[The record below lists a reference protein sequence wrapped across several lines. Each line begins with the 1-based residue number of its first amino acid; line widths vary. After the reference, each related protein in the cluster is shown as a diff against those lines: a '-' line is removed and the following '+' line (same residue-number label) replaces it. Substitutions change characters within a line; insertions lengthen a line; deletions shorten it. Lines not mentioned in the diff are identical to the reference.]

1 MIMICTYVSCC
12 MVCAHIMCTTSS
24 TAECMDEA
32 LTASSSCTPMN
43 GKMTAWIS
51 KSSVLSES
59 SVTESDIYSTIEE
72 YSNSYTNY
80 GGVLAIS
87 YIGTRP
93 ETEIVKQEA
102 IKNDVSEGATLSSH
116 SMPPAAIVGIAIAS
130 VVFAMLAIL
139 ALVAKKKQKEKIAE
153 KNRARNIVNNALFM
167 IDDDDNIV
175 VEMSSTKDDTSVVTE
190 DYTYD
195 GGFEIKL

>member
-1 MIMICTYVSCC
+1 MYY
-12 MVCAHIMCTTSS
+12 SS

-32 LTASSSCTPMN
+32 LTASSNCKPMN
-43 GKMTAWIS
+43 GKMTTWIS

-102 IKNDVSEGATLSSH
+102 IKNDVSEGATLSPH
-116 SMPPAAIVGIAIAS
+116 SMPPAAIVGIAFAS

-139 ALVAKKKQKEKIAE
+139 ALVAKKKRKEKIAE

-175 VEMSSTKDDTSVVTE
+175 VEMSSTKDDSSVVTE

>member
-1 MIMICTYVSCC
+1 MRVNIIYDMFLID
-12 MVCAHIMCTTSS
+12 VCAHVICTTLL

-87 YIGTRP
+87 YIGTP

-116 SMPPAAIVGIAIAS
+116 SMPPAAIVGIA
-130 VVFAMLAIL
+130 FALAFALLTIL
-139 ALVAKKKQKEKIAE
+139 ALVAKKKRKEKITE

-167 IDDDDNIV
+167 IDDDDNVV

>member
-1 MIMICTYVSCC
+1 MRVNIIYDMFLID
-12 MVCAHIMCTTSS
+12 VCAHVICTTLL

-87 YIGTRP
+87 YIGTP

-102 IKNDVSEGATLSSH
+102 SKNDISEGAALSSH

-130 VVFAMLAIL
+130 VVFALLTIL
-139 ALVAKKKQKEKIAE
+139 ALVAKKKRKEKITE

-167 IDDDDNIV
+167 IDDDDNVV

>member
-1 MIMICTYVSCC
+1 MYYFS
-12 MVCAHIMCTTSS
+12 
-24 TAECMDEA
+24 AECIDEA

-43 GKMTAWIS
+43 GKITAWIS
-51 KSSVLSES
+51 KPSVLSES
-59 SVTESDIYSTIEE
+59 SVTERGIYSTIEE

-87 YIGTRP
+87 YIGTPRP

-130 VVFAMLAIL
+130 VVFALLTIL
-139 ALVAKKKQKEKIAE
+139 ALVAKKKRKEKITE
-153 KNRARNIVNNALFM
+153 KNRARNIVNDALFM
-167 IDDDDNIV
+167 IDDDDNVV